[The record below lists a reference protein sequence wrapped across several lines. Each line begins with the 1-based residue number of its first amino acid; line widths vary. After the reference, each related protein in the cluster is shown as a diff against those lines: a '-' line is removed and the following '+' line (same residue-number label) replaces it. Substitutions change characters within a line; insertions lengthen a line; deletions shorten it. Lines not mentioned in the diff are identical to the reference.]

1 MFMTAEDILQSIAES
16 FPQVQEAADWKQVPT
31 LSSAEIRQRGISAR
45 STKHAD
51 ETESSL
57 YTSTA
62 GTFSVVT
69 ETDLTS
75 LSSVPDQPLS
85 VAREERTNM
94 QPQQSNTAG
103 GFSIH
108 RNATREA
115 SGKSHQRTSHSMAN
129 SSKSS
134 SKRAPIY
141 VNVWYC
147 SSCHYGPLNPYTD
160 GHCGNCGHQR
170 CYDCITTLIEQH
182 NGHSSPEGS
191 KQRGK
196 GD

>member
-45 STKHAD
+45 STKHAAGSHFLID

-147 SSCHYGPLNPYTD
+147 MGIAVIVGTNDVMTV
-160 GHCGNCGHQR
+160 
-170 CYDCITTLIEQH
+170 
-182 NGHSSPEGS
+182 
-191 KQRGK
+191 
-196 GD
+196 